1 MVGFALALLLV
12 CVGSKQALAV
22 PVTNSSSSV
31 AVSPGE
37 LSFGIPTGTP
47 APLASTLPVTVTI
60 TGSGQVTLSSF
71 AITGGAY
78 AGDFTI
84 AGNTCASTQTAPT
97 TCQISVQF
105 TSTQAAGVLET
116 ATLSFA
122 SSTQESAVTVPLNGA
137 YGAIQLFSSININPS
152 LISGVT
158 WTQNPPSAGY
168 SVQSDTVNLTCPASG
183 VTATLSS
190 TPDGLSNV
198 FQDNTLQ
205 VANTVNSA
213 TTTTT
218 NVCYGGDT
226 NFQGFTGFPAGTSN
240 CFLQSYENA
249 AAGFLGQDPEL
260 AAGLIANYGVAP
272 LNLQNANSLYPAVL
286 TSGTQAVNFQL
297 TDAGG
302 DLGAGTLH
310 LVTNCTLAGITP
322 GGSITGNPISSSPT
336 QTYTF
341 DSAPNQTISIENSVA
356 GASGAT
362 FNPGIV
368 PIVTDI
374 AVPQQLFSQL
384 VQNTSAAPAVC
395 FRMAS
400 ELDYSVA
407 PPAPMCK
414 GFLIQCYN
422 PANGTTT
429 GSNCDPTSVN
439 QVRNL
444 YYATQFSSPDG
455 PVNGFN
461 YLYGPVGSPAAD
473 ACSNVVP
480 GGSCATGTGPGIL
493 MGGDDWTCAA
503 SGSPCPAV
511 ATTQTP
517 VNPPTYAASNCT
529 LSGSLTG
536 ALCPLDLLT
545 EFEGAADLRGG
556 STTTGSN
563 SILIPVANMPL
574 PTATATVTSQNNY
587 GWIRGSSSISATFN
601 ANEAAYPATGNI
613 PPANG
618 FAAAAAPPM
627 SLTYGISTWPAL
639 PDTTY
644 PVTGDVANPNANT
657 SLSAPFCNTGGLTPP
672 SFTSAGTFSGL
683 NDGVYNL
690 HYFTTDCAFAEG
702 LIFNPT
708 GSALTSPT
716 ANWASFPFVTVG
728 IDNIAPQVSGCSAA
742 PSPIYNGWYNANFS
756 QSCTVTDQ
764 YSAGVSG
771 SGFLPLVANSIQG
784 SPSETVAVNT
794 NATANA
800 VSVGVFA
807 TAAAANATP
816 GCDLAGNCVTVST
829 GPYNFDLQP
838 PTITGPTFSSAGP
851 YYVNGPPVTVTFTCT
866 DGVGSGMASCSGSGP
881 TASGGTLNTSTAGN
895 FTFAVTAIDN
905 VGNKT
910 TASLPYTV
918 SLAPSADVAVGDIP
932 IRLSIKRGNTGIYYP
947 WAIDLSSNSANNV
960 VVTST
965 FTVPNNV
972 LNGSI
977 TGSYSVVTCSG
988 LGCSSGM
995 KGGTA
1000 CSVATTV
1007 GSNTVAAVTCNVGS
1021 LMSISK
1027 LQGVVLGINIPTL
1040 STATTNTTFS
1050 SVTTV
1055 TSDNDPNSKNNSVT
1069 ESYIVIK

>member
-1 MVGFALALLLV
+1 MGIAAAFCFSGFGSNEALA
-12 CVGSKQALAV
+12 APA
-22 PVTNSSSSV
+22 PDAATAV

-47 APLASTLPVTVTI
+47 APLVSTLPVTVTI
-60 TGSGQVTLSSF
+60 TGSGQVALSNF

-78 AGDFTI
+78 AGDFTV
-84 AGNTCASTQTAPT
+84 AGNTCATPQTAPT

-105 TSTQAAGVLET
+105 TSTQPAGVLET

-122 SSTQESAVTVPLNGA
+122 STTQQAAVTVPLNGA
-137 YGAIQLFSSININPS
+137 YGAIQLFSSISINPS
-152 LISGVT
+152 LINGTS

-205 VANTVNSA
+205 AANTVNGA

-226 NFQGFTGFPAGTSN
+226 NFQGFTGFPVGTSN
-240 CFLQSYENA
+240 CFLPSYENA

-260 AAGLIANYGVAP
+260 AAGLIANYGVPP

-400 ELDYSVA
+400 ELDYTVA

-414 GFLIQCYN
+414 GFLIQCFN
-422 PANGTTT
+422 PADGTTT

-461 YLYGPVGSPAAD
+461 YLYTPVGSPAAD

-517 VNPPTYAASNCT
+517 VNPPTYSASNCT
-529 LSGSLTG
+529 LSGSLMG

-574 PTATATVTSQNNY
+574 PTATAIVASQNNY
-587 GWIRGSSSISATFN
+587 GWIKGSSSISATFN
-601 ANEAAYPATGNI
+601 ANEATYPATGNI
-613 PPANG
+613 PGANG
-618 FAAAAAPPM
+618 FAPATAAPAM
-627 SLTYGISTWPAL
+627 SLTYGISTWPTL

-644 PVTGDVANPNANT
+644 PVTGDVANPNSNT

-672 SFTSAGTFSGL
+672 SFTSAGSFSGL
-683 NDGVYNL
+683 NDGIYNL

-702 LIFNPT
+702 WCLIRP
-708 GSALTSPT
+708 A
-716 ANWASFPFVTVG
+716 
-728 IDNIAPQVSGCSAA
+728 
-742 PSPIYNGWYNANFS
+742 
-756 QSCTVTDQ
+756 
-764 YSAGVSG
+764 
-771 SGFLPLVANSIQG
+771 
-784 SPSETVAVNT
+784 
-794 NATANA
+794 
-800 VSVGVFA
+800 
-807 TAAAANATP
+807 
-816 GCDLAGNCVTVST
+816 
-829 GPYNFDLQP
+829 
-838 PTITGPTFSSAGP
+838 
-851 YYVNGPPVTVTFTCT
+851 
-866 DGVGSGMASCSGSGP
+866 
-881 TASGGTLNTSTAGN
+881 
-895 FTFAVTAIDN
+895 
-905 VGNKT
+905 
-910 TASLPYTV
+910 
-918 SLAPSADVAVGDIP
+918 
-932 IRLSIKRGNTGIYYP
+932 RR
-947 WAIDLSSNSANNV
+947 
-960 VVTST
+960 
-965 FTVPNNV
+965 
-972 LNGSI
+972 
-977 TGSYSVVTCSG
+977 
-988 LGCSSGM
+988 
-995 KGGTA
+995 
-1000 CSVATTV
+1000 
-1007 GSNTVAAVTCNVGS
+1007 
-1021 LMSISK
+1021 
-1027 LQGVVLGINIPTL
+1027 
-1040 STATTNTTFS
+1040 
-1050 SVTTV
+1050 
-1055 TSDNDPNSKNNSVT
+1055 
-1069 ESYIVIK
+1069 